1 MQEIVLVIHLILTIS
16 LVILVLIQRSTGGAL
31 GIGGGGGG
39 MMSGRSAATLLTRI
53 TTFLAVGFFMTS
65 LGLAV
70 IARQETADKSVFD
83 VKTPVVEQPVPTKD
97 NAKDSEKDIKDK
109 PEPVIPDSE

>member
-31 GIGGGGGG
+31 GIGGGGGGG

-70 IARQETADKSVFD
+70 IARQQSADKSVFD
-83 VKTPVVEQPVPTKD
+83 VKKPVVEQPAP
-97 NAKDSEKDIKDK
+97 AQDSKDK
-109 PEPVIPDSE
+109 PEPVIPDSQ

>member
-1 MQEIVLVIHLILTIS
+1 MQEIVLVVHLILTIS
-16 LVILVLIQRSTGGAL
+16 LVVLVLVQRSSGGAL

-39 MMSGRSAATLLTRI
+39 QTGMMSGRSSATFLTRV
-53 TTFLAVGFFMTS
+53 TTYVAVAFFVTS

-70 IARQETADKSVFD
+70 IAKQQTADSSVFD
-83 VKTPVVEQPVPTKD
+83 VEQKNIEQIVPE
-97 NAKDSEKDIKDK
+97 NK

>member
-1 MQEIVLVIHLILTIS
+1 MQEVVLVIHLILTIC

-53 TTFLAVGFFMTS
+53 TTFLAIGFFMTS

-70 IARQETADKSVFD
+70 IARQQTADSSVFD
-83 VKTPVVEQPVPTKD
+83 VEKKIIEQPVARKD
-97 NAKDSEKDIKDK
+97 NEDK